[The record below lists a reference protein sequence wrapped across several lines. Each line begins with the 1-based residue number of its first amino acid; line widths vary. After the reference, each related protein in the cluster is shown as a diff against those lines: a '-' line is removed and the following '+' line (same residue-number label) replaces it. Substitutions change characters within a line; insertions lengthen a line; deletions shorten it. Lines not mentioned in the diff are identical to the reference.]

1 MSIASKYTQAQAQ
14 AVNEV
19 IIDGVSFGYLTDENA
34 ERIISIIRGM
44 QDGKPLQAQA
54 PTKAPTKAKAQPKAE
69 KAEKVFNDC
78 DVSIT
83 QVALKGKVAFTIA
96 GNEVGRSGAKAY
108 IKAHGFAWDG
118 SIVGANGKA
127 NVFVGTPAQAKEV
140 GLTTKST
147 KIHVPAEWVK
157 KASEQKAEKKAKKA

>member
-1 MSIASKYTQAQAQ
+1 MSIAAKYTQAQAQ

-19 IIDGVSFGYLTDENA
+19 IIDGVSFGYLTDVDA

-54 PTKAPTKAKAQPKAE
+54 PTKAPTKAKAQP